1 MKGSKKLVSVLL
13 VLTMLSM
20 LLVGCG
26 KKNDNDTGATSTP
39 SENTDVTNEK
49 EDGDTNTE
57 EEPEELDI
65 SEEVVLKMYCIGD
78 EGGIYSDQ
86 VLENLNAILKEKI
99 NARIEPLMVSWG
111 EYRDKLP
118 LIYASG
124 EAYDLVYVANWCNY
138 AAEAVKGP
146 FLELS
151 ELMPIYAP
159 NTYAELEA
167 NGTLETAKVNGS
179 LYMVPSTA
187 PDYTTHAFMWRDDL
201 RKKYNLPEI
210 TDWETLE
217 TYMDAILENEP
228 EMLPMAMTNTALLNY
243 VLGYENDW
251 ARPIAGGSTSG
262 VVSYNITDGTDIFN
276 LVETP
281 EYEAFVNRQR
291 EWYQKGYWSR
301 SVLSET
307 TQIND
312 QFLAGKSAVTI
323 VNKNALTSNYVR
335 VNDNNPEWEI
345 DYKNFDKGL
354 YEKIVPTNNGVAIG
368 INSKNPER
376 ALMFMEL
383 MNQDE
388 EAFRAMF
395 YGIEDTTYVITEDG
409 KKANPD
415 GVDPSTLN
423 LRNLGMGIQVG
434 KFVLD
439 DANHE
444 QRVLDEF
451 DSYDSNSTYPAL
463 AAFVVDDTEI
473 SAELAAIANVVDEYK
488 RPLDLGVIDPAT
500 GLPELKEKLKQAG
513 IDKVMA
519 EIREQLVEFNAQ

>member
-1 MKGSKKLVSVLL
+1 MKRNKKLVSVFLI
-13 VLTMLSM
+13 LTMLSM

-26 KKNDNDTGATSTP
+26 NNEDKDTSKKTPDTKGQTKDEGAA
-39 SENTDVTNEK
+39 DGVTA
-49 EDGDTNTE
+49 

-65 SEEVVLKMYCIGD
+65 SKEVVLKMYCIGD
-78 EGGIYSDQ
+78 EGGVYADL
-86 VLENLNAILKEKI
+86 VLDNLNVILKEKI
-99 NARIEPLMVSWG
+99 NATLEPLMVSWG

-124 EAYDLVYVANWCNY
+124 EAYDLVFVANWCNY

-159 NTYAELEA
+159 KTYAEMEE
-167 NGTLETAKVNGS
+167 NGTLVAAKVNGS
-179 LYMVPSTA
+179 LYMIPNTA
-187 PDYTTHAFMWRDDL
+187 PDYTTHAFMWREDL

-210 TDWETLE
+210 TDWATLE
-217 TYMDAILENEP
+217 TYMDTILENEP
-228 EMLPMAMTNTALLNY
+228 EMTPMAMTNTSLLNY
-243 VLGYENDW
+243 ILGYENDW
-251 ARPIAGGSTSG
+251 ARPIAGGNASG
-262 VVSYNITDGTDIFN
+262 VVTYNLTDGSDIFN

-312 QFLAGKSAVTI
+312 QFLAGKSAI
-323 VNKNALTSNYVR
+323 SILNKSGLTGNYIKIKQA
-335 VNDNNPEWEI
+335 NPEWEI
-345 DYKNFDKGL
+345 DYKNFDKGV
-354 YEKIVPTNNGVAIG
+354 YEKIVPTNGGVSIG
-368 INSKNPER
+368 INSRNPER

-383 MNQDE
+383 MYQDE

-395 YGIEDTTYVITEDG
+395 YGIEGTTYVITEDG
-409 KKANPD
+409 RKAVPE
-415 GVDPSTLN
+415 GVDASTLN

-444 QRVLDEF
+444 QKVLDEF
-451 DSYDSNSTYPAL
+451 ESYNNNSVIPAL
-463 AAFVVDDTEI
+463 AAFVVDDTDI
-473 SAELAAIANVVDEYK
+473 SAELAAITNVVDEYK
-488 RPLDLGVIDPAT
+488 RPLDLGVVDPTT
-500 GLPELKEKLKQAG
+500 GLPALKEKLKQAG

-519 EIREQLVEFNAQ
+519 EIRKQLAEYNAQ